1 MNIYR
6 ISAEGYAM
14 YLFRV
19 AARTQAAACM
29 KLSVL
34 LGIAAENCR
43 VMNTSSERS
52 CTGNRILPY
61 AGVCA
66 MICWM
71 DQKSFT
77 RLTLTPDYRTTS
89 EIQRTQGLLEEVLP
103 TIPDA
108 ELLYGVFYNENTEYC
123 SFEQSRICFRRNGIL
138 FRINKQYSPKPTY
151 AIDIDTSNFKHIDLH
166 MQARIR
172 DKYPAPHR
180 IGVLSERKVNIWVD
194 YLTKIWHDL
203 EHLDRERNAHI
214 SAHRSRLNKLPD
226 VKWNKDR
233 DRGSIERN
241 GLCYSFRYETGTIQ
255 EKVSLDYGPCT
266 LDDFLAL
273 SDNRYRPKC

>member
-1 MNIYR
+1 
-6 ISAEGYAM
+6 
-14 YLFRV
+14 
-19 AARTQAAACM
+19 
-29 KLSVL
+29 
-34 LGIAAENCR
+34 
-43 VMNTSSERS
+43 
-52 CTGNRILPY
+52 
-61 AGVCA
+61 

-89 EIQRTQGLLEEVLP
+89 EIQRAQGLLEEVLP
-103 TIPDA
+103 IIPDA

-151 AIDIDTSNFKHIDLH
+151 TIDIDTSNFKHIDLH
-166 MQARIR
+166 MQAHIR

-203 EHLDRERNAHI
+203 EHLIENAKTI
-214 SAHRSRLNKLPD
+214 SPPI
-226 VKWNKDR
+226 
-233 DRGSIERN
+233 DRG
-241 GLCYSFRYETGTIQ
+241 
-255 EKVSLDYGPCT
+255 
-266 LDDFLAL
+266 
-273 SDNRYRPKC
+273 

>member
-1 MNIYR
+1 
-6 ISAEGYAM
+6 
-14 YLFRV
+14 
-19 AARTQAAACM
+19 
-29 KLSVL
+29 
-34 LGIAAENCR
+34 
-43 VMNTSSERS
+43 
-52 CTGNRILPY
+52 
-61 AGVCA
+61 

-103 TIPDA
+103 TISDA

>member
-1 MNIYR
+1 MLDGPEELYTLDAYSR
-6 ISAEGYAM
+6 
-14 YLFRV
+14 
-19 AARTQAAACM
+19 
-29 KLSVL
+29 LSNYF
-34 LGIAAENCR
+34 GDTE
-43 VMNTSSERS
+43 
-52 CTGNRILPY
+52 
-61 AGVCA
+61 
-66 MICWM
+66 
-71 DQKSFT
+71 DT
-77 RLTLTPDYRTTS
+77 RLVGGSFAHYSRCGTVVR
-89 EIQRTQGLLEEVLP
+89 R
-103 TIPDA
+103 
-108 ELLYGVFYNENTEYC
+108 FYNEN
-123 SFEQSRICFRRNGIL
+123 NGIL
-138 FRINKQYSPKPTY
+138 LVRTEPYLFPTQRNPLRINKQYSPKPTY

-255 EKVSLDYGPCT
+255 EKVSLD
-266 LDDFLAL
+266 
-273 SDNRYRPKC
+273 

>member
-1 MNIYR
+1 
-6 ISAEGYAM
+6 
-14 YLFRV
+14 
-19 AARTQAAACM
+19 
-29 KLSVL
+29 
-34 LGIAAENCR
+34 
-43 VMNTSSERS
+43 
-52 CTGNRILPY
+52 
-61 AGVCA
+61 

-89 EIQRTQGLLEEVLP
+89 EIQRAQGLLEEALP

-123 SFEQSRICFRRNGIL
+123 TFEQSRICFRRNGIL

-151 AIDIDTSNFKHIDLH
+151 TIDIDTSNFKHIDLH

-180 IGVLSERKVNIWVD
+180 IGVLSEHKVNIWVD

-214 SAHRSRLNKLPD
+214 AAHRSRLDKLPD
-226 VKWNKDR
+226 VK
-233 DRGSIERN
+233 
-241 GLCYSFRYETGTIQ
+241 
-255 EKVSLDYGPCT
+255 
-266 LDDFLAL
+266 
-273 SDNRYRPKC
+273 

>member
-1 MNIYR
+1 
-6 ISAEGYAM
+6 
-14 YLFRV
+14 
-19 AARTQAAACM
+19 
-29 KLSVL
+29 
-34 LGIAAENCR
+34 
-43 VMNTSSERS
+43 
-52 CTGNRILPY
+52 
-61 AGVCA
+61 
-66 MICWM
+66 MIE
-71 DQKSFT
+71 
-77 RLTLTPDYRTTS
+77 LT
-89 EIQRTQGLLEEVLP
+89 
-103 TIPDA
+103 
-108 ELLYGVFYNENTEYC
+108 YNENTEYC
-123 SFEQSRICFRRNGIL
+123 TFEQSRICFRRNGIL

-151 AIDIDTSNFKHIDLH
+151 TIDIDTSNFKHIDLH

-180 IGVLSERKVNIWVD
+180 IGVLSEHKVNIWVD

-214 SAHRSRLNKLPD
+214 AAHRSRLDKLPD

-241 GLCYSFRYETGTIQ
+241 GVCYSFRYETGTIQ

>member
-1 MNIYR
+1 
-6 ISAEGYAM
+6 
-14 YLFRV
+14 
-19 AARTQAAACM
+19 
-29 KLSVL
+29 
-34 LGIAAENCR
+34 
-43 VMNTSSERS
+43 
-52 CTGNRILPY
+52 
-61 AGVCA
+61 

-89 EIQRTQGLLEEVLP
+89 EIQRAQGLLEEVLP

-203 EHLDRERNAHI
+203 EHLDFDRSVVARRSVKGPVSDRRSLRLRCLDRCGLDGKVDALPHRDLPVLIKSVFGHRLVRIDNFKP
-214 SAHRSRLNKLPD
+214 SAPASRSVRRFLS
-226 VKWNKDR
+226 VCR
-233 DRGSIERN
+233 D
-241 GLCYSFRYETGTIQ
+241 
-255 EKVSLDYGPCT
+255 
-266 LDDFLAL
+266 A
-273 SDNRYRPKC
+273 

>member
-1 MNIYR
+1 
-6 ISAEGYAM
+6 
-14 YLFRV
+14 
-19 AARTQAAACM
+19 
-29 KLSVL
+29 
-34 LGIAAENCR
+34 
-43 VMNTSSERS
+43 
-52 CTGNRILPY
+52 
-61 AGVCA
+61 

-89 EIQRTQGLLEEVLP
+89 EIQRAQGLLEEVLP

-123 SFEQSRICFRRNGIL
+123 TFEQSRICFRRNGIL

-151 AIDIDTSNFKHIDLH
+151 TIDIDTSDFKHVDLH

-180 IGVLSERKVNIWVD
+180 IGVLSEHKVNIWVD

-214 SAHRSRLNKLPD
+214 AAHRSRLDKLRNISYATCMSIASGCRAGALTRAAGSSAGCFCISTSMTTTLRML
-226 VKWNKDR
+226 KLR
-233 DRGSIERN
+233 DATFRGN
-241 GLCYSFRYETGTIQ
+241 GSRPC
-255 EKVSLDYGPCT
+255 SL
-266 LDDFLAL
+266 
-273 SDNRYRPKC
+273 

>member
-1 MNIYR
+1 
-6 ISAEGYAM
+6 
-14 YLFRV
+14 
-19 AARTQAAACM
+19 M
-29 KLSVL
+29 K
-34 LGIAAENCR
+34 I
-43 VMNTSSERS
+43 
-52 CTGNRILPY
+52 
-61 AGVCA
+61 
-66 MICWM
+66 
-71 DQKSFT
+71 
-77 RLTLTPDYRTTS
+77 
-89 EIQRTQGLLEEVLP
+89 
-103 TIPDA
+103 
-108 ELLYGVFYNENTEYC
+108 
-123 SFEQSRICFRRNGIL
+123 EQSRICFRRNGIL
-138 FRINKQYSPKPTY
+138 FRINKQYFPKPTY

-166 MQARIR
+166 MQAHIR

-180 IGVLSERKVNIWVD
+180 IGILSERKVNIWVD

>member
-1 MNIYR
+1 M
-6 ISAEGYAM
+6 
-14 YLFRV
+14 
-19 AARTQAAACM
+19 
-29 KLSVL
+29 
-34 LGIAAENCR
+34 
-43 VMNTSSERS
+43 
-52 CTGNRILPY
+52 
-61 AGVCA
+61 
-66 MICWM
+66 
-71 DQKSFT
+71 
-77 RLTLTPDYRTTS
+77 
-89 EIQRTQGLLEEVLP
+89 LEEVLP

-138 FRINKQYSPKPTY
+138 FRINKQYFPKPTY

-166 MQARIR
+166 MQAHIR
-172 DKYPAPHR
+172 DKYPAPNR
-180 IGVLSERKVNIWVD
+180 IGILSERKVNIWVD